1 VLNRRVVE
9 FDGDIPLEK
18 LMELQKKVK
27 SKEGQIEGKQSSF
40 ITSKET
46 LLIKEGRNTQ
56 NKPSY
61 QQQQQQQQSFSKK
74 PPSQQ

>member
-1 VLNRRVVE
+1 MLNRRVVE

-46 LLIKEGRNTQ
+46 LLIKEGRSIQ
-56 NKPSY
+56 NKPIY
-61 QQQQQQQQSFSKK
+61 QQQQQSFSQK